1 MPSLYILYQLF
12 SSSNDQATP
21 STQIHLQ
28 DYNTSVLELVTLPN
42 VLLTWCTSY
51 ISHASI
57 KSKIFDWLKMHRR
70 YPYLTVH
77 Q

>member
-1 MPSLYILYQLF
+1 M
-12 SSSNDQATP
+12 
-21 STQIHLQ
+21 HLQ

-51 ISHASI
+51 ITLSWRFIQSNI
-57 KSKIFDWLKMHRR
+57 VLLKIHRR
-70 YPYLTVH
+70 YPYLTAL